1 MGRAVRFQIS
11 FCCDGADTH
20 LAPLHALPLN
30 PFSNKI
36 QKGNMYVPLSRA
48 VGTSKSS
55 CCRAGLLPSMD
66 PVGSQSD
73 MQTSRQATDVEFKQI
88 STSSPTI
95 LPIYLYV
102 HLSVKLITPAVTA
115 FYGLGSALH
124 ITVRAGNDQGSA
136 MQKQHTCHGGIGLSC
151 PLRLKNMK
159 TENFRISS
167 RWNRGNLLQ
176 VAIHLLL
183 QLRLRR
189 KTRWRRR
196 TPQLHNRN
204 QLL

>member
-11 FCCDGADTH
+11 FGCDGADTH

-36 QKGNMYVPLSRA
+36 STCMCHCRGQSVPPKALVA
-48 VGTSKSS
+48 EQGYCLVWT
-55 CCRAGLLPSMD
+55 PWD
-66 PVGSQSD
+66 P
-73 MQTSRQATDVEFKQI
+73 TATCKHQDKQPMFEFKQI